1 VKLGMQG
8 KFIVFA
14 VPCIALFTL
23 LIGFVT
29 VQREESILL
38 RGATQQGV
46 GIARISAVLFTNARI
61 YEELD
66 MVDPSGMSDYLDYFI
81 SDIMRLDSRILFFM
95 VLDQSGKVVAH
106 NNLREYG
113 RVNVDESSRAAL
125 AATEPIITRRETAD
139 LGPYLDIAAPLSIG
153 SKRWGACRIGLSLR
167 EMQSSLASVRTEVV
181 GISVFLL
188 LTALALMWYA
198 GRHFSRPLTELTQTM
213 NEITERGNLS
223 APLAELPTREDEI
236 GALQASFLWMVQR
249 LRDAENE
256 HLRSIEGMHQTEK
269 LATIGQLAAGVAHE
283 INNPLGGVILCFR
296 NLVAGGMDLDTRRE
310 HERVIEDSL
319 EKIRR
324 IVGELMHYA
333 RPAPLAV
340 RPTRVEELFSR
351 TLALVDFTLQRRH
364 VSIIVNVSPDVPNV
378 VIDPDKMGQTLL
390 NLVLNGAD
398 AMPDGG
404 TIFLDAW
411 LDSDSVCIRVRDT
424 GAGVPKQHQSR
435 IFDPFFTTKAP
446 GSGTGLGLA
455 VSASIVQQHGGTLQ
469 LECGAGMDAVGETG
483 GRHWHDRQQNVRA
496 EGSSEEGPRGAAFV
510 IRLPAPKEAQ

>member
-1 VKLGMQG
+1 MKLGMQG

-14 VPCIALFTL
+14 VPCIAFFAL
-23 LIGFVT
+23 LVGFVT

-38 RGATQQGV
+38 RGATQQGL

-81 SDIMRLDSRILFFM
+81 SDVMRLDSRILYFM

-113 RVNVDESSRAAL
+113 RVNVEESSMAAL
-125 AATEPIITRRETAD
+125 AAAEPVVVRRETAE
-139 LGPYLDIAAPLSIG
+139 LGPHLDIAVPLAIG
-153 SKRWGACRIGLSLR
+153 SKHWGACRIGMSLR
-167 EMQSSLASVRTEVV
+167 EMQGSLARVRAEVV
-181 GISVFLL
+181 SISALLL
-188 LTALALMWYA
+188 LTTLALMWYA
-198 GRHFSRPLTELTQTM
+198 GRHFARPLSELTRTM
-213 NEITERGNLS
+213 NEITERGDLA
-223 APLAELPTREDEI
+223 APLAERPPREDEI
-236 GALQASFLWMVQR
+236 GALQTSFLWMVQR

-256 HLRSIEGMHQTEK
+256 RLRSIEGMHQTEK

-296 NLVAGGMDLDTRRE
+296 NLVAGDMDEETRRE

-351 TLALVDFTLQRRH
+351 ILTLADFTLKRRR
-364 VSIIVNVSPDVPNV
+364 VRIVANVSPEVPPV
-378 VIDPDKMGQTLL
+378 VVDPDKMGQTLL

-404 TIFLDAW
+404 TIFLDSR
-411 LDSDSVCIRVRDT
+411 LESGSVCIRVRDT
-424 GAGVPKQHQSR
+424 GPGVPEQHQSR

-455 VSASIVQQHGGTLQ
+455 VSASIVQQHGGTLR
-469 LECGAGMDAVGETG
+469 LECGAGLTAAGETG
-483 GRHWHDRQQNVRA
+483 GLNRHDLQHNVRT
-496 EGSSEEGPRGAAFV
+496 EGSAGEEPGGATFV
-510 IRLPAPKEAQ
+510 IRLPASKRA